1 MSNLVRKMDDAQAG
15 ILGEFMSIT
24 GLDDTTNALRILE
37 VSNWA
42 LEEAV
47 NLFFAT
53 GGDLGA
59 GGGAAGAGGSN
70 STPADVPAL
79 EEEEVRAP
87 LPVVRDRL
95 YGDVSGPHG
104 IPARVARYGAQPDRG
119 PAHVDVFR
127 DFGPETAA
135 AGGSKSPTQTRA
147 GPSGP
152 AAAAAAGAAANAPKL
167 SDLFKPPAE
176 LVFMGDW
183 QSAGA
188 EAGKQGKWLL
198 VNIQS
203 PDEFAT
209 HRLNRDTW
217 GDALVQDMLKGS
229 FIFWQC
235 YNTSDQGQQLIGQYH
250 LEELPAVFIVDPLTG
265 AKVWERYGFISA
277 EGLIEELVPFLDA
290 GV

>member
-1 MSNLVRKMDDAQAG
+1 MHSSSAAHAYQRWSRGCYQPSALLCTAAWPAVHCIARLCQACVHHAQT
-15 ILGEFMSIT
+15 LHP
-24 GLDDTTNALRILE
+24 
-37 VSNWA
+37 
-42 LEEAV
+42 
-47 NLFFAT
+47 
-53 GGDLGA
+53 
-59 GGGAAGAGGSN
+59 AAAAS
-70 STPADVPAL
+70 
-79 EEEEVRAP
+79 
-87 LPVVRDRL
+87 
-95 YGDVSGPHG
+95 
-104 IPARVARYGAQPDRG
+104 RYGAQPDRG

-229 FIFWQC
+229 FIFWQVC
-235 YNTSDQGQQLIGQYH
+235 L
-250 LEELPAVFIVDPLTG
+250 
-265 AKVWERYGFISA
+265 W
-277 EGLIEELVPFLDA
+277 
-290 GV
+290 